1 MEGGFDLRDK
11 DGGNGIIGES
21 ASDSHAVE
29 DTPAAQEKASDSG
42 KQQSTAYGGKGYEQC
57 PEIEG

>member
-1 MEGGFDLRDK
+1 MEGIDLRDK

-42 KQQSTAYGGKGYEQC
+42 NNRVPLTVARYEQC